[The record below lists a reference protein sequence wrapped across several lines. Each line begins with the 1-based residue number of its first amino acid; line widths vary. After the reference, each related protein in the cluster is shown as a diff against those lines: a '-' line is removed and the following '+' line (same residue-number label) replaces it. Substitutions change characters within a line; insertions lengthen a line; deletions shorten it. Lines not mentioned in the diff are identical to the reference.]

1 MRVALYIV
9 ISIVIILGMVV
20 DANATRGVHREYLR
34 RRQASSQSRFNIFH
48 EPPAGV
54 HAEYIRRWIH
64 GQYAVKIPHA
74 LHVRAHRKQPTS
86 RVRPH
91 IRQHRR
97 NKGNIHI

>member
-1 MRVALYIV
+1 MRVALYII

-54 HAEYIRRWIH
+54 HAEYIRRRIH
-64 GQYAVKIPHA
+64 GQSAVKIPHT
-74 LHVRAHRKQPTS
+74 LHARAHRKQPTS

-91 IRQHRR
+91 IRQHHR
-97 NKGNIHI
+97 NKSNIHI

>member
-20 DANATRGVHREYLR
+20 DSNATRGVHREYLR

-54 HAEYIRRWIH
+54 HAEYIRRRIH

-74 LHVRAHRKQPTS
+74 LHARAHTRPSTS
-86 RVRPH
+86 RVRH
-91 IRQHRR
+91 HLRHQQRSRYHL
-97 NKGNIHI
+97 